1 MYAIELAPEFA
12 RQIEI
17 LHPKR
22 YRQIALRIFTLQT
35 NPRPPESIMLE
46 SDRYFVRVG
55 SYQIAYR
62 IDDRER
68 RIRVLLLEEREEE

>member
-1 MYAIELAPEFA
+1 MYAIELAAEFA
-12 RQIEI
+12 QQIES

-22 YRQIALRIFTLQT
+22 YRQISLRIFALQT

-46 SDRYFVRVG
+46 PDRYLVRVG

-62 IDDRER
+62 IDDTER
-68 RIRVLLLEEREEE
+68 RIRVLLLEEHEEE